1 VGRERDRELARRP
14 HGSATTTPSIR
25 EAIQASSE
33 KNTVLATRYGVNR
46 KTVAKWKR
54 RSFSSDLQMRPKNPR
69 SLTLKNEVIIVAY
82 RWRTRLSLDESHVR
96 LRRLMPQLSRSAL
109 YRCLERY
116 GLSKIGRT
124 NVTPPLTSVSLAGPF
139 FFEITADDVDLGGLC
154 VPVLLAVEQVTKLA
168 YGELVEATPENAV
181 AFLARLVAEFPQK
194 IDAVTTEIGPAFVHV
209 REAFGEYM
217 RYVGP
222 HPFAVACSAKG
233 IAHKKTILLSGTRIS
248 SRDGSN

>member
-1 VGRERDRELARRP
+1 MEEAFIFVRP
-14 HGSATTTPSIR
+14 AN
-25 EAIQASSE
+25 ASE
-33 KNTVLATRYGVNR
+33 K
-46 KTVAKWKR
+46 
-54 RSFSSDLQMRPKNPR
+54 SR
-69 SLTLKNEVIIVAY
+69 SLTLNDEVIILAY

-116 GLSKIGRT
+116 GLSKICRT
-124 NVTPPLTSVSLAGPF
+124 NVSPPLTSVSLAGPF
-139 FFEITADDVDLGGLC
+139 CFEITADVVDLGGLGF
-154 VPVLLAVEQVTKLA
+154 PVLLAVERVTKLA

-194 IDAVTTEIGPAFVHV
+194 IDAVTTEISSAFVHV

-217 RYVGP
+217 RSVGP

-233 IAHKKTILLSGTRIS
+233 IVHKKTLFLAGTRFS
-248 SRDGSN
+248 SGDASN

>member
-1 VGRERDRELARRP
+1 VERERELARRP

-69 SLTLKNEVIIVAY
+69 SLSLKNEVIIVAY

-116 GLSKIGRT
+116 GLSKIVRT

-139 FFEITADDVDLGGLC
+139 FFEITADDVDLGGLG

-194 IDAVTTEIGPAFVHV
+194 IDAVTTEISSAFVHV

-217 RYVGP
+217 ALPVRLG
-222 HPFAVACSAKG
+222 
-233 IAHKKTILLSGTRIS
+233 LLF
-248 SRDGSN
+248 

>member
-1 VGRERDRELARRP
+1 
-14 HGSATTTPSIR
+14 
-25 EAIQASSE
+25 
-33 KNTVLATRYGVNR
+33 
-46 KTVAKWKR
+46 
-54 RSFSSDLQMRPKNPR
+54 
-69 SLTLKNEVIIVAY
+69 
-82 RWRTRLSLDESHVR
+82 
-96 LRRLMPQLSRSAL
+96 
-109 YRCLERY
+109 
-116 GLSKIGRT
+116 
-124 NVTPPLTSVSLAGPF
+124 
-139 FFEITADDVDLGGLC
+139 VDFGGLG

-194 IDAVTTEIGPAFVHV
+194 VDAVTTEISSAFVHV

-217 RYVGP
+217 RDSGP

>member
-1 VGRERDRELARRP
+1 MIVGRHIARSAEPMSSFQRVRPLAHKGAVSRPVEATRVGRERDRELARRP

-69 SLTLKNEVIIVAY
+69 SLTLNDQVIIVAY

-124 NVTPPLTSVSLAGPF
+124 N
-139 FFEITADDVDLGGLC
+139 
-154 VPVLLAVEQVTKLA
+154 
-168 YGELVEATPENAV
+168 
-181 AFLARLVAEFPQK
+181 
-194 IDAVTTEIGPAFVHV
+194 
-209 REAFGEYM
+209 
-217 RYVGP
+217 
-222 HPFAVACSAKG
+222 
-233 IAHKKTILLSGTRIS
+233 IS
-248 SRDGSN
+248 